1 VATGNVG
8 KKVVVVD
15 TGCRWAKVAV
25 ADNMGEAVAVAGIAW
40 EVVAVAGNAWEVIAV
55 ADNGEEVAV
64 PNFVKDNLVPRTGF
78 AGYDEV
84 VVIPSG
90 YAGHIGTHA
99 AEVDGQAVEYVV
111 L

>member
-1 VATGNVG
+1 M
-8 KKVVVVD
+8 
-15 TGCRWAKVAV
+15 WAKIAV
-25 ADNMGEAVAVAGIAW
+25 ADNMGEAVAVAGNAW
-40 EVVAVAGNAWEVIAV
+40 EVVAVAGNAREVIAV
-55 ADNGEEVAV
+55 ADNGGEGVAV
-64 PNFVKDNLVPRTGF
+64 PDFVEDNLVPRTGAGL

-99 AEVDGQAVEYVV
+99 AGVDGQAVEYV